1 MNQTTFSAPFGAPQS
16 RASSLLET
24 RELLL
29 RSRLQSM
36 QKTNKQMII
45 NQREQLKTSMNS
57 Q

>member
-1 MNQTTFSAPFGAPQS
+1 MNQTTFSAPFGAPHS

-36 QKTNKQMII
+36 QKTNKQLII
-45 NQREQLKTSMNS
+45 N
-57 Q
+57 